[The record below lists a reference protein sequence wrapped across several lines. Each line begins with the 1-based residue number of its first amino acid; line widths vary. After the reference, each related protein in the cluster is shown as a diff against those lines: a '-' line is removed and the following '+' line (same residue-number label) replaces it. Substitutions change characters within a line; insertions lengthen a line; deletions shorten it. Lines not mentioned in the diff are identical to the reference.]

1 MQKPKKP
8 LPNFVKYSSMAFQMG
23 VIIFAAAFGG
33 MKLDDYITSINFPVF
48 TIVFTIVS
56 VFAAVYL
63 SIKDIIKIN
72 KD

>member
-1 MQKPKKP
+1 
-8 LPNFVKYSSMAFQMG
+8 MAFQMG